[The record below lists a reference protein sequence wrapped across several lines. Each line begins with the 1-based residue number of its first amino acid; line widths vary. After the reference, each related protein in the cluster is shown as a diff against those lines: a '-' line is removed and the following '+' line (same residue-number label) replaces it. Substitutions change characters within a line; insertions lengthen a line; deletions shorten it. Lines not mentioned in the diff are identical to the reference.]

1 MKNSLFALICILAF
15 ATQAQSQK
23 AAFTDGTISYVIKS
37 KGSKDSQLA
46 MLEGSTFTAFFKN
59 GMSKITGDLLGGL
72 MGIKFTLDDAKKEG
86 VMLMDMMAQ
95 RKAVRI
101 DKSNYDDVSKSV
113 KDKPKITKTKSS
125 KTIAG
130 YSCQKTIISNPDG
143 SKITA
148 YVCNSIQPKNN
159 ALMQSLVGNL
169 QGFPLSLEF
178 TDPDGGILQV
188 IATKVSNVAPD
199 DKEFS
204 MLIPSQYQMTTLK
217 ELQKMTGAE

>member
-1 MKNSLFALICILAF
+1 MKNSLFALLCILLF

-23 AAFTDGTISYVIKS
+23 APFTDGTISYVVKA
-37 KGSKDSQLA
+37 KGAKDSQVA

-59 GMSKITGDLLGGL
+59 GMSKITGDILGGL
-72 MGIKFTLDDAKKEG
+72 MGIKFTLDDAKQEG
-86 VMLMDMMAQ
+86 VMLMDMMAD

-101 DKSNYDDVSKSV
+101 DKSNYDEVSASAKAS
-113 KDKPKITKTKSS
+113 PKITKTKSS

-159 ALMQSLVGNL
+159 KLIQQFMGNV
-169 QGFPLSLEF
+169 QGFPLSIEF
-178 TDPDGGILQV
+178 TAPDGGILELV
-188 IATKVSNVAPD
+188 ATKVSAGVLD
-199 DKEFS
+199 DKEFN
-204 MLIPSQYQMTTLK
+204 MNIPSQYKMTTLK
-217 ELQKMTGAE
+217 ELKKMSGAE